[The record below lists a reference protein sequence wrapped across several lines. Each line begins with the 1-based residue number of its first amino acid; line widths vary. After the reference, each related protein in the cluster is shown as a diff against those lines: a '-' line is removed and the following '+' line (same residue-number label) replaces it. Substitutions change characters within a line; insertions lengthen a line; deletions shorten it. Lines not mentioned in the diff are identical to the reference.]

1 MSSTTSVST
10 ALSAEVP
17 PCSPPHGGSPAPV
30 GGGRSRPSRLRRADS
45 ERLSLEWIKLELMR
59 VAYATRGGFLARRD
73 PRAVLFWYALCGLAP
88 WFTYDLTVLAIL
100 FVIAAGTALAARIG
114 PLLLGVFA
122 LGIAGQ
128 CLYLLALVWFL
139 QGDATAI
146 QGLAVITLKLG
157 TVSLVSMAAFVS
169 LDPEKLSDALLA
181 LHAPAMLGFGVS
193 YGYRM
198 LPLLIDEFHTI
209 VDGHRL
215 RGPRATRH
223 GLLGWR
229 TARRVSLV
237 VVESF
242 YPLMLNTAKRTRT
255 TVEALETKGFTTER
269 RDDAGRRIRLA
280 HLTFG
285 AGDVAL
291 LATSLVVVVA
301 AFAVGTAWP
310 VLG

>member
-1 MSSTTSVST
+1 MSSTTGGT
-10 ALSAEVP
+10 TTLSAQVP
-17 PCSPPHGGSPAPV
+17 PRPAPRTDAPPPT
-30 GGGRSRPSRLRRADS
+30 GAGRGRSSRLRRADS

-229 TARRVSLV
+229 TARRVSLI

-280 HLTFG
+280 HLAFG

-301 AFAVGTAWP
+301 AFVVGTTWP